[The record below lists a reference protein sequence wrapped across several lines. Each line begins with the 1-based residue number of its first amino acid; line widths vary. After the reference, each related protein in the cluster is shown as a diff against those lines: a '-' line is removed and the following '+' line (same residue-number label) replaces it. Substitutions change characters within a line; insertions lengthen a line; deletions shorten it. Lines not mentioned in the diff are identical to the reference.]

1 MEFGIA
7 IGGESDKNFL
17 EQITIGL
24 ISFRS
29 FNFGR
34 GRKVVDEKPN
44 FHATV
49 KQRME
54 STLNYTPKAKW
65 KEGSEVYVH

>member
-1 MEFGIA
+1 MGFGIA
-7 IGGESDKNFL
+7 IGGEFDKISWK
-17 EQITIGL
+17 QSTSGL
-24 ISFRS
+24 TSFRS